1 MLWGK
6 KGLHKGRDWGAKRM
20 CYIFLKMRHPGK
32 AAQWTVGNYRARG
45 EEISHTRR
53 CVDRDYMQKTSEVE
67 AMYISY

>member
-1 MLWGK
+1 
-6 KGLHKGRDWGAKRM
+6 M

-53 CVDRDYMQKTSEVE
+53 CVDRDYMQITSEVE